1 MKSAK
6 ELPRCSTVE
15 HGSSPLRG
23 WASSFWW
30 RRHAIQQESQPSAEA
45 AVCASVSAFGTA
57 IQDFR
62 DLDPATASIED
73 VQAARDDIQAAW
85 DQVKSEATDLT
96 EADEAAVDE
105 AWNGVAQ
112 SIDDFPSDEPIEDGS
127 GERPGRG
134 RWRPDRLPGDG
145 RRPRLRSG
153 EPIGTARPAPAPCVS
168 HHMRPLHDGGR
179 PAWTYSGRT
188 SRRFSYVPPVACP
201 PARTGAAD
209 AACLGAG

>member
-1 MKSAK
+1 MQ
-6 ELPRCSTVE
+6 
-15 HGSSPLRG
+15 HGRTRFFAATGLG
-23 WASSFWW
+23 LVLLVAT
-30 RRHAIQQESQPSAEA
+30 ACMEQESQPSAEA

-112 SIDDFPSDEPIEDGS
+112 SIDDFPSDEPIEDGLAS
-127 GERPGRG
+127 
-134 RWRPDRLPGDG
+134 
-145 RRPRLRSG
+145 
-153 EPIGTARPAPAPCVS
+153 VQ
-168 HHMRPLHDGGR
+168 
-179 PAWTYSGRT
+179 
-188 SRRFSYVPPVACP
+188 
-201 PARTGAAD
+201 D
-209 AACLGAG
+209 AAGGVQTAFQEMADGLGCDLESQ